1 MSTPLP
7 PPPPPAPAAGGSSPS
22 HPMVLD
28 VSGTAPIPFWRQVV
42 VEFRK
47 SFDTRAGFW
56 LLITIAGM
64 VALVEGFI
72 LIATLVQDSRIL
84 FTDFA
89 YIAGGI
95 TSLLLPVLAILLVTG
110 EWTQRSA
117 MVSFSLEPRRSR
129 VILAKLAVS
138 ILYVLATVVV
148 MLVIA
153 LVGTAICE
161 VAQPAQTD
169 WDLNDTRQIQLLIAF
184 VISQVLTMAIGFSF
198 GALLLNTPAAIVLF
212 FLYWYAL
219 PIVLAV
225 VGSIRDWLGDILDW
239 FNFQLALA
247 PLADWEL
254 DTGEEWAKLIV
265 SGAIWIGLPL
275 VGGVLRILRAEVK

>member
-1 MSTPLP
+1 MSTATP
-7 PPPPPAPAAGGSSPS
+7 PPPPPASRP
-22 HPMVLD
+22 PMQTLD
-28 VSGTAPIPFWRQVV
+28 ISGTAPIPFWRQVV

-47 SFDTRAGFW
+47 SVDTRAGFW
-56 LLITIAGM
+56 LLVTIAGL
-64 VALVEGFI
+64 VALVEAFI
-72 LIATLVQDSRIL
+72 LIVTLVQDTRIL

-117 MVSFSLEPRRSR
+117 MVSFSLEPRRTR
-129 VILAKLAVS
+129 VIMAKLAVS
-138 ILYVLATVVV
+138 VLYVFATVVV
-148 MLVIA
+148 MFAIA

-161 VAQPAQTD
+161 IAQPAQTD
-169 WDLNDTRQIQLLIAF
+169 WDFNSAEQVQLLIAF
-184 VISQVLTMAIGFSF
+184 VISQVLTMAIGFAF
-198 GALLLNTPAAIVLF
+198 GALLLNTPGAIVLF

-225 VGSIRDWLGDILDW
+225 VGAVRDWLGDILEW

-247 PLADWEL
+247 PLADWDL
-254 DTGEEWAKLIV
+254 DTGEEWAKLLV
-265 SGAIWIGLPL
+265 TGVFWIGLPL
-275 VGGVLRILRAEVK
+275 VGGIMRILRAEVK